1 VFVDQRE
8 RQGLAALAAAA
19 AGQEPPGGHD
29 ASETV
34 SAMLRRLAAEWP
46 KPRITLGE
54 MIHAFGSR
62 GYGLLIV
69 LFAVPNLLPIY
80 IPGYS
85 PIFGVPLAIVCLQMA
100 LGLPEPRLPAFLT
113 NRSVSATDL
122 RRIVEMAAPRIQRI
136 ERWVHPRPSLLT
148 GKLGE
153 RLIGAYG
160 VWLAALVIIPLPG
173 TNLPTSLACAI
184 MAIGF
189 LERDTVTIVVGAVF
203 GVAASAFALAI
214 VGGAVWMAGQG
225 LGMLF

>member
-8 RQGLAALAAAA
+8 RQGTAALAVAE
-19 AGQEPPGGHD
+19 AGQVPPGG
-29 ASETV
+29 APGNETI
-34 SAMLRRLAAEWP
+34 SALLRRLAAQWP
-46 KPRITLGE
+46 HERITLGE

-85 PIFGVPLAIVCLQMA
+85 PIFGIPLCIVCLQMA

-113 NRSVSATDL
+113 NRALRTADL
-122 RRIVEMAAPRIQRI
+122 RRVVDAAAPKIEKI
-136 ERWVHPRPSLLT
+136 ERWVHPRPSFLT
-148 GKLGE
+148 GPVGE

-160 VWLAALVIIPLPG
+160 VWLAILVIVPLPG

-189 LERDTVTIVVGAVF
+189 MERDTRTIIAGALF
-203 GVAASAFALAI
+203 GVAASILALAI
-214 VGGAVWMAGQG
+214 IGGTLWVAGQG